1 MESYQ
6 KLIDNNRNWVEQK
19 LKLDP
24 DFFKELASEHKPE
37 FLWIGC
43 SDARVPADQITNTK
57 PGQIFVHR
65 NIANLVVHTDMNL
78 LSVLHYAIQVLKVK
92 HVIVCGH
99 YDCGG
104 IAAAMSNKSF
114 GLIDN
119 WLSNIKDVYRL
130 HKEELNSIMDVKAR
144 QRRLVEISVVEQVN
158 NLSKTS
164 VIQDAWTENNLPI
177 LHGWVY
183 DVRDGLIHDLNVMR
197 SDTKDVENIYIF
209 K

>member
-6 KLIDNNRNWVEQK
+6 KLIDNNHKWVEQK
-19 LKLDP
+19 LNLDP
-24 DFFKELASEHKPE
+24 DFFKDLAVEHKPE

-78 LSVLHYAIQVLKVK
+78 LSVVHYGIQVLKVK
-92 HVIVCGH
+92 HIIVCGH

-104 IAAAMSNKSF
+104 VAAAMSNKSF
-114 GLIDN
+114 GFIDN

-130 HKEELNSIMDVKAR
+130 HKDELNAIEDVRSR

-164 VIQDAWTENNLPI
+164 VIQDAWRENNLPI

-183 DVRDGLIHDLNVMR
+183 DVGDGLINDLNIMR

>member
-6 KLIDNNRNWVEQK
+6 KLIENNRNWVEQK
-19 LKLDP
+19 LTLDP
-24 DFFKELASEHKPE
+24 DFFKDLASEHRPE

-130 HKEELNSIMDVKAR
+130 HKEELNAIMDVKAR
-144 QRRLVEISVVEQVN
+144 QRRLVEISVMEQVN